1 MSDVLLKLVHLLG
14 LLFVIGMIG
23 CVLVIPITALR
34 LFAVLFEKDQP
45 DEK

>member
-1 MSDVLLKLVHLLG
+1 MGDLLFKLVHLLSG
-14 LLFVIGMIG
+14 VFVIGMIG
-23 CVLVIPITALR
+23 CLLVIPITALR